1 MFSKQLELLKFQLT
15 EKQKQLEEIDL
26 TTFTLNERII
36 ELTKEISELNQKIES
51 LELENKK

>member
-36 ELTKEISELNQKIES
+36 KLTKEISELNQKIES